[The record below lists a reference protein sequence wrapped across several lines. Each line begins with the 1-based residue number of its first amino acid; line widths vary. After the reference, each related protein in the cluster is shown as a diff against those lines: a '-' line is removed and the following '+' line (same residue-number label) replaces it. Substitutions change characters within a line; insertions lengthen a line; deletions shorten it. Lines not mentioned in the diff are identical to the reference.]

1 MTHADPSAPVIVVGP
16 GTGISPMLGFLQAR
30 ETARKSLTLSDN
42 KQLGPCTVY
51 FGCRGPVDFLHK
63 QQMQSW
69 AATGIITYL
78 QVAFSRVDPAKKTY
92 VQNLIA
98 EQRAKLWTV
107 LNHPNCHYYICG
119 DSQMADDV
127 HLELLQCALKEGK
140 LDRKVS
146 RALCV

>member
-1 MTHADPSAPVIVVGP
+1 MVGP

-30 ETARKSLTLSDN
+30 ETARKSLNDS

-69 AATGIITYL
+69 AATGIITDL

-127 HLELLQCALKEGK
+127 HLELLRTAHSQGK
-140 LDRKVS
+140 MFRKVS
-146 RALCV
+146 NLRQRKSGSA